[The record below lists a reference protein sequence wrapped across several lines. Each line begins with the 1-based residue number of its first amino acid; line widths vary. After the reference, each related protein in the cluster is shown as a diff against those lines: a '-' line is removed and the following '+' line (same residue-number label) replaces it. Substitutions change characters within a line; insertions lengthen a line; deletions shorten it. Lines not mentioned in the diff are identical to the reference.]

1 MNAIATQSKLAIRGK
16 HRERARSEIKRDMRI
31 REEEEEEEEE
41 DGRHSKTCP
50 KCDEAEPRT
59 QTTSAKNV
67 MSNEDLNGSW

>member
-31 REEEEEEEEE
+31 REEEEEEEE

-50 KCDEAEPRT
+50 KCDEAEPRI
-59 QTTSAKNV
+59 QTTNAKKPRHF
-67 MSNEDLNGSW
+67 